1 MDNIVLKKDDVQ
13 NNNVATVTK
22 DGIVFAGTHLLIDL
36 YGAINLNNPQEIETV
51 LRNCAI
57 RCGATI
63 LHSHMHHFNPQGVS
77 GVVVLAESHISIHTW
92 PETGYMAL
100 DIFMCGSCNP
110 YDSIPLL
117 KEYFKP
123 SNMQVIENKRGITI

>member
-22 DGIVFAGTHLLIDL
+22 VGIVFAGTHLLIDL

-92 PETGYMAL
+92 PETGYVAL

>member
-92 PETGYMAL
+92 PETGYVAL

-110 YDSIPLL
+110 YDSILLL

>member
-92 PETGYMAL
+92 PETGYIAL

-123 SNMQVIENKRGITI
+123 SSMQLIENKRGITI

>member
-1 MDNIVLKKDDVQ
+1 MDNIVLNKDDVQ

-92 PETGYMAL
+92 PETGYVAL

-123 SNMQVIENKRGITI
+123 SNMQLIENKRGITI